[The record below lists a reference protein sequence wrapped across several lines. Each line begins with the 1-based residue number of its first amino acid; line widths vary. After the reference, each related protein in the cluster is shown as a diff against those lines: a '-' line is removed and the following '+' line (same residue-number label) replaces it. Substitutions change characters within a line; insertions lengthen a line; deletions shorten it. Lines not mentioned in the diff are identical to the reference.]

1 MLFVKLVI
9 GGLLIF
15 MVFSLFQAMMVM
27 LKNDQNQNMSKY
39 IGRRVLASAVIIGI
53 ILIAVAT
60 GITICIRK
68 RIALPKPHQQ
78 SANTSYRLETQNVL
92 LV

>member
-1 MLFVKLVI
+1 MIFVKLAI

-15 MVFSLFQAMMVM
+15 MVFSLFQAMMIM
-27 LKNDQNQNMSKY
+27 LKNDQKQNMSKY

-60 GITICIRK
+60 GIIQPNPT
-68 RIALPKPHQQ
+68 P
-78 SANTSYRLETQNVL
+78 Y
-92 LV
+92 

>member
-1 MLFVKLVI
+1 MLYVKLTI

-15 MVFSLFQAMMVM
+15 MVFSLFQAMVIM

-39 IGRRVLASAVIIGI
+39 IGRRVLASALIVGL

-60 GITICIRK
+60 GIIQPNPT
-68 RIALPKPHQQ
+68 P
-78 SANTSYRLETQNVL
+78 Y
-92 LV
+92 

>member
-1 MLFVKLVI
+1 MLYVKLTI

-15 MVFSLFQAMMVM
+15 MVFSLFQAMMSM

-39 IGRRVLASAVIIGI
+39 IGRRVLASALIVGL

-60 GITICIRK
+60 GIIQPNPT
-68 RIALPKPHQQ
+68 P
-78 SANTSYRLETQNVL
+78 Y
-92 LV
+92 